1 MKDLDKIPGIEDLEV
16 QGRRVFVRV
25 DFNVPLTPDGAVAD
39 DTRIQASLPTI
50 QALRDRGARLI
61 LASHLGRP
69 KKGPNPKLSLE
80 PVGLKLAEILGID
93 VVLTDD
99 CVGDGARKVALDLRD
114 GRVALL
120 ENLRFHA
127 EEEKNDEAFARQ
139 LAALAEVYVNDA
151 FGTAHRAHASTAGV
165 PSILRERGAGLLM
178 MQELRSLGKLLGEV
192 DRPFL
197 AILGGAKVSD
207 KIAVIESLMSKVDV
221 LLIGGA
227 MANTFLAAQ
236 GHAMASSLVEA
247 DKAAVARDLLRQA
260 EQRGVRLVLPEDLV
274 VAPSLDASAGTAI
287 AGLDVPEG
295 SMALDI
301 GTRTRELY
309 AGQITKARTIFWN
322 GPMGVF
328 EKEPFAEGTLAVCA
342 AVAGSTAFSVVG
354 GGDSVAA
361 VNRTGLESR
370 FSHISTGGGASLE
383 MIEGRELPGVT
394 ALIGG

>member
-328 EKEPFAEGTLAVCA
+328 EKEPFAEGTLAVCT
-342 AVAGSTAFSVVG
+342 AVASSTAFSVVG

>member
-50 QALRDRGARLI
+50 RALRDRGARLI

-114 GRVALL
+114 GQVALL

-207 KIAVIESLMSKVDV
+207 KIAVIESLMNKVDV

-260 EQRGVRLVLPEDLV
+260 EQRDVRLMLPQDLV

-328 EKEPFAEGTLAVCA
+328 EKEPFAEGTLAVCT